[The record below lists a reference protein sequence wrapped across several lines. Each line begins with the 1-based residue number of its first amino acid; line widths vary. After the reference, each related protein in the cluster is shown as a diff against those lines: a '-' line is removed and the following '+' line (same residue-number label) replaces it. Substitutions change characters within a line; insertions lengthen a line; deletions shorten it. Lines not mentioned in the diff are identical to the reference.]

1 MYENET
7 NENILKRMMS
17 NVPSD
22 VDKREGSII
31 FDSLAPNS
39 IEYEILYA
47 SLDYFLKNTFGD
59 TADREWLI
67 ERAKERGL
75 EPYPATYS
83 VARAIFTPAAL
94 EIPVGS
100 HFSYDDIDFVITEK
114 QAEGIYLM
122 QCETAGTVGNVP
134 AGKLIPNDYIRGLAT
149 AYLDEVVIPAEDEEP
164 TEEFRV
170 RYLSSFDNQ
179 AYGGNIADY
188 KEKVMKIGGVGGIKV
203 YPVWDGGGTVKVVFM
218 TSEFKPPSEEF
229 IERVQTILDPVPNN
243 GRGIGVAP
251 IGHRVT
257 VEGVQNSSIKISFK
271 LTFLGLLNSYKE
283 KIENVIDEY
292 FLELNK
298 QWAETKIDIANNYSN
313 TGITVRVAQLESRI
327 LGIEGIIDIENLT
340 FNDVAGNLVLGYDE
354 LAVRGEIIWQ

>member
-1 MYENET
+1 MG
-7 NENILKRMMS
+7 K
-17 NVPSD
+17 VPSD

-39 IEYEILYA
+39 IEYELLYA

-59 TADREWLI
+59 TASREWLI

-83 VARAIFTPAAL
+83 VARAIFTPATL
-94 EIPVGS
+94 EIPIGS
-100 HFSYDDIDFVITEK
+100 RFSYDDIDFAVTEK
-114 QAEGIYLM
+114 QSDGVYLM
-122 QCETAGTVGNVP
+122 RCESAGTVGNVP

-149 AYLDEVVIPAEDEEP
+149 AYIDEVVIPAEDEEP
-164 TEEFRV
+164 TEEFRA
-170 RYLSSFDNQ
+170 RYLASFDNQ

-188 KEKVMKIGGVGGIKV
+188 KEKVMKVGGVGGIKV
-203 YPVWDGGGTVKVVFM
+203 YPVWNGSGTVKVVFM

-229 IERVQTILDPVPNN
+229 IEQVQTILDPIPNN
-243 GRGIGVAP
+243 GQGVGVAP

-257 VEGVQNSSIKISFK
+257 VEGVQNSNISIGFK

-292 FLELNK
+292 FTELNK
-298 QWAETKIDIANNYSN
+298 HWAETKIDTADNYSN
-313 TGITVRVAQLESRI
+313 TGIIVRVAQLESRI
-327 LGIEGIIDIENLT
+327 LEIEGIIDIENLT
-340 FNDVAGNLVLGYDE
+340 FNGKAGNLVLGYDE
-354 LAVRGEIIWQ
+354 LAVRGEIEWQ

>member
-7 NENILKRMMS
+7 NENILKRMMGK
-17 NVPSD
+17 VPSD

-39 IEYEILYA
+39 IEYELLYA

-59 TADREWLI
+59 TASREWLI

-83 VARAIFTPAAL
+83 VARAIFTPATL
-94 EIPVGS
+94 EIPIGS
-100 HFSYDDIDFVITEK
+100 RFSYDDIDFAVTEK
-114 QAEGIYLM
+114 QSDGVYLM
-122 QCETAGTVGNVP
+122 RCESAGTVGNVP

-149 AYLDEVVIPAEDEEP
+149 AYIDEVVIPAEDEEP
-164 TEEFRV
+164 TEEFRA
-170 RYLSSFDNQ
+170 RYLASFDNQ

-188 KEKVMKIGGVGGIKV
+188 KEKVMKVGGVGGIKV
-203 YPVWDGGGTVKVVFM
+203 YPVWNGSGTVKVVFM

-229 IERVQTILDPVPNN
+229 IEQVQTILDPIPNN
-243 GRGIGVAP
+243 GQGVGVAP

-257 VEGVQNSSIKISFK
+257 VEGVQNSNISIGFK

-292 FLELNK
+292 FTELNK
-298 QWAETKIDIANNYSN
+298 HWAETKIDTADNYSN
-313 TGITVRVAQLESRI
+313 TGIIVRVAQLESRI
-327 LGIEGIIDIENLT
+327 LEIEGIIDIENLT
-340 FNDVAGNLVLGYDE
+340 FNGKAGNLVLGYDE
-354 LAVRGEIIWQ
+354 LAVRGEIEWQ

>member
-7 NENILKRMMS
+7 NENILKRMMGK
-17 NVPSD
+17 VPSD

-39 IEYEILYA
+39 IEYELLYA

-59 TADREWLI
+59 TANREWLI

-83 VARAIFTPAAL
+83 VARAVFTPTTL
-94 EIPVGS
+94 EIPIGS
-100 HFSYDDIDFVITEK
+100 RFSHDDIDFAVTEK
-114 QAEGIYLM
+114 QSEGIYLM
-122 QCETAGTVGNVP
+122 RCETAGTVGNVP

-149 AYLDEVVIPAEDEEP
+149 AYLDEIVIPAEDEEP
-164 TEEFRV
+164 TEEFRA

-203 YPVWDGGGTVKVVFM
+203 YPVWNGGGTVKVVFM
-218 TSEFKPPSEEF
+218 TSEFKPPAEEF
-229 IERVQTILDPVPNN
+229 IGRVQTMLDPVPHN
-243 GRGIGVAP
+243 GQGVGIAP

-257 VEGVQNSSIKISFK
+257 VEGVQNSNISISFK
-271 LTFLGLLNSYKE
+271 LTFLGLLSSYKE

-298 QWAETKIDIANNYSN
+298 HWAETKIDTADNYSN

-327 LGIEGIIDIENLT
+327 LEIEGIIDIENLT
-340 FNDVAGNLVLGYDE
+340 FNKKAGNLVLGYDE
-354 LAVRGEIIWQ
+354 LAVRGEIEWQ

>member
-7 NENILKRMMS
+7 NENILKRMMGK
-17 NVPSD
+17 VPSD

-59 TADREWLI
+59 TANREWLI

-83 VARAIFTPAAL
+83 IARAVFKPATL
-94 EIPVGS
+94 EIPIGS
-100 HFSYDDIDFVITEK
+100 RFSYDDIDFAVTEK
-114 QAEGIYLM
+114 QSEGIYLM
-122 QCETAGTVGNVP
+122 RCETAGTVGNVP
-134 AGKLIPNDYIRGLAT
+134 AGKLIPNDYVRGLAT

-164 TEEFRV
+164 TEEFRA
-170 RYLSSFDNQ
+170 RYLASFDGQ

-203 YPVWDGGGTVKVVFM
+203 YPVWNGGGTVKVVFM

-229 IERVQTILDPVPNN
+229 IEQVQTILDPIPNN
-243 GRGIGVAP
+243 GQGVGIAP

-257 VEGVQNSSIKISFK
+257 VEGVRNSNISISFK
-271 LTFLGLLNSYKE
+271 LTFLGLLNSYRA
-283 KIENVIDEY
+283 KIEKAIDDY
-292 FLELNK
+292 FLELNRH
-298 QWAETKIDIANNYSN
+298 WAETKIDNSSNYSN
-313 TGITVRVAQLESRI
+313 SGIIVRLVQLESRI
-327 LGIEGIIDIENLT
+327 LDIEGIIDVEETTLNGEHKNLM
-340 FNDVAGNLVLGYDE
+340 LGVDE
-354 LAVRGEIIWQ
+354 LAVRGEIAWQ